1 MIFQKIY
8 SYLKKSGICLK
19 NISDSQLA
27 SQQHVNNGYWAMM
40 IWGGWWIDRVADMNM
55 LKCYAPP
62 SSINSSV
69 GTTGIN
75 NAH

>member
-1 MIFQKIY
+1 M
-8 SYLKKSGICLK
+8 
-19 NISDSQLA
+19 
-27 SQQHVNNGYWAMM
+27 
-40 IWGGWWIDRVADMNM
+40 GGWWIDRVVDMNM
-55 LKCYAPP
+55 LKVYIPP